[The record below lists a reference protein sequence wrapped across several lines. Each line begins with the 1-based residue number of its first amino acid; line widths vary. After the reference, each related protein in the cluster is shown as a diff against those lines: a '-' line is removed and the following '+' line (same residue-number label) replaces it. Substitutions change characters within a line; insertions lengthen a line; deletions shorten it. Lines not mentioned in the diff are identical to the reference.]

1 MKGFKVHEDSAF
13 EPYAP
18 TLHSK
23 GAKDL
28 KNVISGPE
36 NAHIPAKK
44 QGKAA
49 GKQQLKF
56 GSKVELFSARPR
68 FVVHFQTAGA
78 QEAANVAS
86 DVSVDKKKS
95 KREEEVA
102 EIEHV
107 HRSEISW
114 QPPSAFDGI
123 DELAANLKSGYAR
136 SAAGSEGGMSLM
148 FPSPDLA
155 VLPELNDS
163 FRPGEDDN
171 GMQFEISIELNG
183 DEFEEAN

>member
-18 TLHSK
+18 TVNSK
-23 GAKDL
+23 GVKSL

-36 NAHIPAKK
+36 NAHVPSKK
-44 QGKAA
+44 HGKAG
-49 GKQQLKF
+49 GKQQLRF
-56 GSKVELFSARPR
+56 GSKVRLFSARVR
-68 FVVHFQTAGA
+68 VCVHFQTGGA
-78 QEAANVAS
+78 QEAANVAG

-102 EIEHV
+102 EIEHA
-107 HRSEISW
+107 HRTEVSW

-123 DELAANLKSGYAR
+123 NELAAGLRSGYAR
-136 SAAGSEGGMSLM
+136 AGSDGGMSFM

-155 VLPELNDS
+155 ALPELNDS

-183 DEFEEAN
+183 DDFDEEN